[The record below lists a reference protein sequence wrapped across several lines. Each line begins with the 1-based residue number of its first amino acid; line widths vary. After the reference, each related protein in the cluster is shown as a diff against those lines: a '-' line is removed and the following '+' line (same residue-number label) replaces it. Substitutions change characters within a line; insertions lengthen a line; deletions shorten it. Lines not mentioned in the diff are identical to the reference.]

1 MRTRT
6 PLTALALS
14 ILALSLGA
22 PSAAFAAPP
31 SAPAAPPPSP
41 APAPPAVTGPAAPAA
56 PAAPAPALAPAGQQT
71 IAVLGIDSD
80 DAQDEADALAD
91 ALKERARQAPGWVLL
106 ENSPSLGAL
115 TVSLKCSAKPD
126 LACQQKIAEAVK
138 SDRYVWGVMAKAGG
152 GGQVNVELHL
162 YRRGMKDFVIRETYS
177 DKLKN
182 KDDARLTG
190 LARRLFEE
198 LTGTSA
204 ARVIVRAGTGGGE
217 VIVDGVRHVP
227 VQNGTATIDVASG
240 AHTVEIVVPGAARR
254 TKQLT
259 LQSGQEEVIEVDVDV
274 TKTEPSKPFPTRTVV
289 GGGLVVVG
297 ATLAVVSVVS
307 GVRWLGLKGEESDLA
322 AQLKVGRDNALS
334 ANDYQSGDPCDFSG
348 SPRTVQKSGNDTNFY
363 CEKDKSARS
372 ASAMFIGFG
381 VGALAAGGIGAYLLL
396 TKPASAE
403 GGAQPPLPKA
413 TGLRDRVK
421 MQPLFGT
428 TNGLMLSG
436 SF

>member
-6 PLTALALS
+6 PLSALALS

-22 PSAAFAAPP
+22 LPSRAFAANPP
-31 SAPAAPPPSP
+31 SPPAAAPPGPAPAA
-41 APAPPAVTGPAAPAA
+41 AQPAVTSPAAA
-56 PAAPAPALAPAGQQT
+56 PTPAGQQT

-126 LACQQKIAEAVK
+126 LGCQQKIAEAVK

-217 VIVDGVRHVP
+217 VIVDGVRRVP

-240 AHTVEIVVPGAARR
+240 AHTIEIVVPGAARR

-274 TKTEPSKPFPTRTVV
+274 AKTEPSKPFPTRTVV

-363 CEKDKSARS
+363 CDKDKSAKT

-396 TKPASAE
+396 TKPASTE
-403 GGAQPPLPKA
+403 GQPPLPKA

>member
-6 PLTALALS
+6 PLSALALS

-22 PSAAFAAPP
+22 LPSRALAA
-31 SAPAAPPPSP
+31 
-41 APAPPAVTGPAAPAA
+41 T
-56 PAAPAPALAPAGQQT
+56 PAAPAPAAAAPAGPAAGAPAAGQQT

-126 LACQQKIAEAVK
+126 LACQQRIAEAVK

-162 YRRGMKDFVIRETYS
+162 FRRGMKDFVIRETYS

-204 ARVIVRAGTGGGE
+204 ARVVVRAGTGGGE
-217 VIVDGVRHVP
+217 VIIDGARRVP
-227 VQNGTATIDVASG
+227 VQNGTATIDVTSG

-259 LQSGQEEVIEVDVDV
+259 LQSGQEEVIEVDVDLV
-274 TKTEPSKPFPTRTVV
+274 KTEPSKPFPTRTVV
-289 GGGLVVVG
+289 GGGLVAVG
-297 ATLAVVSVVS
+297 VTFAVVSVVS
-307 GVRWLGLKGEESDLA
+307 GVSWLGLKGEESDLA
-322 AQLKVGRDNALS
+322 AQLKLGRDNALS

-403 GGAQPPLPKA
+403 GGAQPSLPKA
-413 TGLRDRVK
+413 TTLRDRVK